1 MSWIVKWTRN
11 LRHIIYKVKQA
22 TYNVPPPNSADSTPN
37 PRAAL
42 RDEDVPSLV
51 GNDDRSDDEI
61 HVYDA

>member
-1 MSWIVKWTRN
+1 MSWVVKCTRN
-11 LRHIIYKVKQA
+11 LRHG
-22 TYNVPPPNSADSTPN
+22 NVPPPNSADSTPN